1 MSPTET
7 VFPVEF
13 MHHTEGGGG
22 YWVKNKGLSLRDHFA
37 GQVLPPISSTSKD
50 WDAKEIAAR
59 AYEIADAMMK
69 AREK

>member
-1 MSPTET
+1 MKPIET

-22 YWVKNKGLSLRDHFA
+22 YWVKSKGMSLRDHFA
-37 GQVLPPISSTSKD
+37 WQVLPSISSTSKD

-59 AYEIADAMMK
+59 AYEIADAMMAERNK
-69 AREK
+69 